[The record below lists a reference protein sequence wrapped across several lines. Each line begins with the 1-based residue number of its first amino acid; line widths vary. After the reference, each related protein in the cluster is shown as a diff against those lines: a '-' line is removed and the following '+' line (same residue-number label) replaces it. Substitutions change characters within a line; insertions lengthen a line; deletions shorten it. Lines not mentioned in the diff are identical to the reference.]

1 MVGVGRLF
9 ADRRENQLDGSC
21 RRPGQGRTEKNQL
34 DGSCRRP
41 GQGRTEKKIIRVPG
55 LINEG
60 GAGTAYH
67 YPAIHRCFSSL
78 YIFLWGKKGKT
89 TFSFAFPLHSFP

>member
-21 RRPGQGRTEKNQL
+21 RRPGQGRTEKKL
-34 DGSCRRP
+34 
-41 GQGRTEKKIIRVPG
+41 IRVPG

-89 TFSFAFPLHSFP
+89 TFSFALPLYTFP